1 MTARAPIAVFAYRR
15 PAHLR
20 RTLESLSRCAGF
32 AGSPVYLFADGAK
45 GQADADDVAATREV
59 AREVLGARARYAMSA
74 ANQGLSRSIVGGV
87 GKVLEH
93 HDRVIVVEDD
103 MDLAPGFLEYMNAG
117 LERYAA
123 EDRVWQVSGYMFDVQ
138 EFAGRDRAL
147 FLPLTTSWGWA
158 TWRRA
163 WGQFDAA
170 ATGWPAL
177 SGDRHLR
184 RRFNFD
190 GAFDYASML
199 EDQMH
204 GVGDSWA
211 IRWYWSLFRGEGL
224 ALFPPV
230 SLVRNTGMDGSGTHG
245 RGLMRRFA
253 NSVPGTE
260 FSFRW
265 PDAIATDDADYA
277 AVRRALWRQ
286 NGGVIGMAADRL
298 RRLRRIARR
307 LARGGA

>member
-1 MTARAPIAVFAYRR
+1 
-15 PAHLR
+15 
-20 RTLESLSRCAGF
+20 
-32 AGSPVYLFADGAK
+32 
-45 GQADADDVAATREV
+45 
-59 AREVLGARARYAMSA
+59 
-74 ANQGLSRSIVGGV
+74 
-87 GKVLEH
+87 
-93 HDRVIVVEDD
+93 
-103 MDLAPGFLEYMNAG
+103 
-117 LERYAA
+117 
-123 EDRVWQVSGYMFDVQ
+123 
-138 EFAGRDRAL
+138 
-147 FLPLTTSWGWA
+147 
-158 TWRRA
+158 
-163 WGQFDAA
+163 
-170 ATGWPAL
+170 
-177 SGDRHLR
+177 
-184 RRFNFD
+184 
-190 GAFDYASML
+190 ML